1 MMKKSKIVNNLEIE
15 AVNTARGLLDQVP
28 RLEVSSV
35 RHERRLGSDHTIDGW
50 IEFEHGDGTYALIIE
65 VKSNGAPRFVRSAVY
80 QLKGYLAHA
89 HQHGHGDP
97 IRRMIPMLV
106 SSYLSPESRS
116 ICSDHDVA
124 YLDLFGNAHL
134 AFSNVYID
142 REVADRPKSETR
154 ALRSIFTPKAAAI
167 LRVLLRD
174 LDRAWRVTDLA
185 EAANAS
191 LGHVSNVR
199 KALLEREWI
208 QKLDNGII
216 LVQPDALLRTW
227 RENYRQ
233 PAGHRISRY
242 TLFHGEQL
250 SKQLSGKLNPEPQHP
265 RAIFAS
271 NSAAQWF
278 APFSRDGTHSFY
290 TDEPG
295 ARMLKE
301 ALKLTHVEK
310 GANVIVRIP
319 KDESLFEDA
328 VQPAPGIFCASP
340 IVTYLDLWLGNE
352 RDREA
357 ADHLA
362 SKCFPWL

>member
-1 MMKKSKIVNNLEIE
+1 MMKVFETVNNLETM
-15 AVNTARGLLDQVP
+15 AVDAVRDLLN
-28 RLEVSSV
+28 RLPNIQISSV
-35 RHERRLGSDHTIDGW
+35 RYEQNLGSDHRIDGW
-50 IEFEHGDGTYALIIE
+50 IDFGYGGIGYTLLME
-65 VKSNGAPRFVRSAVY
+65 VKSNGAPRFARSAVY
-80 QLKGYLAHA
+80 QLESYMAYLHRSDR
-89 HQHGHGDP
+89 QDVTG
-97 IRRMIPMLV
+97 RFIPMLV

-116 ICSDHDVA
+116 ICTNHNVA

-134 AFSNVYID
+134 AFDNVYIE
-142 REVADRPKSETR
+142 RSVANRPKSETR

-167 LRVLLRD
+167 LRILLRD
-174 LDRAWRVTDLA
+174 PDRAWRVAALA

-208 QKLDNGII
+208 EKKDDGVV
-216 LVQPDALLRTW
+216 LVHPDALFKKW

-233 PAGHRISRY
+233 PAGHRISGY
-242 TLFHGEQL
+242 THLHGEQL
-250 SKQLSGKLNPEPQHP
+250 GKRLSGKLNPNPRHP
-265 RAIFAS
+265 CVVYSS

-278 APFSRDGTHSFY
+278 APFAREGTHSFY
-290 TDEPG
+290 ADEPG

-301 ALKLTHVEK
+301 TLKLTHAAK

-319 KDESLFEDA
+319 NDESLFEDA
-328 VQPAPGIFCASP
+328 VQAAPGIFCTSP
-340 IVTYLDLWLGNE
+340 VVTYLDLWNGND

-362 SKCFPWL
+362 AKCFPWL